1 MYLRETPTQVFS
13 CEHFEI
19 FKNTYFEVLLI
30 ISFLLL
36 STRVI
41 IDAFFIFAKSL
52 CCVSFLKIVI

>member
-13 CEHFEI
+13 CEYFEI

-36 STRVI
+36 STQVI
-41 IDAFFIFAKSL
+41 IDAFFIFASL
-52 CCVSFLKIVI
+52 FVAFRF